1 MGTGAIPDRE
11 AMTAT
16 LDRFEAAQAEFAA
29 LSFDA
34 LTGPD
39 VLSVKDRLE
48 TIDRRQAAVDHRL
61 THHLTSQASPVD
73 LGAKSWTDVLSNR
86 LRIGRGAAR
95 RPPGEAAH

>member
-11 AMTAT
+11 AITAT
-16 LDRFEAAQAEFAA
+16 LDRFEAAQAELAA

-34 LTGPD
+34 LTGPE
-39 VLSVKDRLE
+39 VLTVKDRLE

-86 LRIGRGAAR
+86 LRIGP
-95 RPPGEAAH
+95 RPGPPPPR